1 MPQINE
7 HLKWCLKDPKRLIKT
22 KPDLD
27 LAQKHIK
34 KSEYNYGVVQILE
47 KLKLY
52 EWAFN
57 VGFYAIYHC
66 FLAILAKYG
75 YQSRNQACTITILLT
90 LINDKKLNMDKDRV
104 TQFDT
109 LDVEKDIASPTTP
122 KTIRANREV
131 STYGVETSIDLQ
143 QLKNIKE
150 LILKVQRETI
160 RILGE

>member
-1 MPQINE
+1 MPQIDE

-27 LAQKHIK
+27 LAQKHVK
-34 KSEYNYGVVQILE
+34 KSEYNYGVVQTLE
-47 KLKLY
+47 KLKVY
-52 EWAFN
+52 DWAFN
-57 VGFYAIYHC
+57 VGFYAVYHC
-66 FLAILAKYG
+66 FLAILARYG
-75 YQSRNQACTITILLT
+75 YESRNQACTITILLT
-90 LINDKKLNMDKDRV
+90 LINDKKLDLDKDLV

-109 LDVEKDIASPTTP
+109 LDVEKSISSPTV
-122 KTIRANREV
+122 RESREI

-143 QLKNIKE
+143 KLKKVKE

>member
-1 MPQINE
+1 MSQVDE

-22 KPDLD
+22 RPDLD
-27 LAQKHIK
+27 LAQKHVK
-34 KSEYNYGVVQILE
+34 KSEYNYGTVQTLE
-47 KLKLY
+47 KLKIY
-52 EWAFN
+52 DWALN

-75 YQSRNQACTITILLT
+75 YESRNQACTITVLLT
-90 LINDKKLNMDKDRV
+90 LINEKKLDLDKDLV

-109 LDVEKDIASPTTP
+109 LDVEKNITNPTV
-122 KTIRANREV
+122 RESREL

-143 QLKNIKE
+143 QLKKIKE

-160 RILGE
+160 KILEE

>member
-1 MPQINE
+1 MPQIEE

-27 LAQKHIK
+27 LAQKHVK
-34 KSEYNYGVVQILE
+34 KSEYNYSVVQTLE
-47 KLKLY
+47 GLKIY
-52 EWAFN
+52 DWALN

-75 YQSRNQACTITILLT
+75 YESKNQACTITVLLT
-90 LINDKKLNMDKDRV
+90 LINDKKLDLDKDLV

-109 LDVEKDIASPTTP
+109 LDVEKNITNPTV
-122 KTIRANREV
+122 RESREI

-143 QLKNIKE
+143 QLKKIKE
-150 LILKVQRETI
+150 LILKMERETI

>member
-1 MPQINE
+1 MPQIDE

-22 KPDLD
+22 KPDSD

-34 KSEYNYGVVQILE
+34 KSEYNYGVVQTLE
-47 KLKLY
+47 RLKTY
-52 EWAFN
+52 DWAFN

-75 YQSRNQACTITILLT
+75 YESRNQACTITVLLT
-90 LINDKKLNMDKDRV
+90 LINENKLDMDKDLI

-109 LDVEKDIASPTTP
+109 LDVEENITNPTV
-122 KTIRANREV
+122 REKREL

-143 QLKNIKE
+143 QLKKIKE

-160 RILGE
+160 RILKE